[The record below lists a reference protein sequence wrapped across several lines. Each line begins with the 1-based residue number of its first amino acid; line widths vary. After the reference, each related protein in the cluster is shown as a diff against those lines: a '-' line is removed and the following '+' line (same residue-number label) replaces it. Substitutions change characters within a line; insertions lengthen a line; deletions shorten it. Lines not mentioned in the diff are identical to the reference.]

1 MAFRGEGLSNDN
13 GKQREKY
20 EEGDRR
26 NWKDIVIN
34 GINNKKLQVSCNC
47 ILCYFY
53 MIQTCIYFMK
63 NSIYNYNN
71 YLIYFVSCCRKS

>member
-1 MAFRGEGLSNDN
+1 MDFCGEGLSNDN

-34 GINNKKLQVSCNC
+34 GINNKKTPSEL
-47 ILCYFY
+47 
-53 MIQTCIYFMK
+53 
-63 NSIYNYNN
+63 
-71 YLIYFVSCCRKS
+71 